1 MMFWMFVLAA
11 IAFGYGLV
19 RYGTPVIATL
29 FSAGIT
35 GALAVVFVIFGYIN
49 WYSLVGDGFF
59 SVLFTYIL
67 VIGIILGIVRI
78 AR

>member
-1 MMFWMFVLAA
+1 MFWMFLLAA

-35 GALAVVFVIFGYIN
+35 GALAVVFIIFGYIN

-59 SVLFTYIL
+59 SILFTYIL
-67 VIGIILGIVRI
+67 VIGIILSIVRI

>member
-1 MMFWMFVLAA
+1 MTPVLLILAT

-35 GALAVVFVIFGYIN
+35 GAFAVFFMIFGYIN
-49 WYSLVGDGFF
+49 WYSLVGDGFL
-59 SVLFTYIL
+59 SILFTYIL
-67 VIGIILGIVRI
+67 VIAVILGIVRI

>member
-1 MMFWMFVLAA
+1 MLWYFILAA
-11 IAFGYGLV
+11 IAFTYGLV
-19 RYGTPVIATL
+19 RFGTPVIATL

-35 GALAVVFVIFGYIN
+35 GALAVLFIVFGYIN

-59 SVLFTYIL
+59 SVLFTYAL

>member
-1 MMFWMFVLAA
+1 MFWMFVLAA

-35 GALAVVFVIFGYIN
+35 GALAVVFIIFGYIN

-59 SVLFTYIL
+59 SVLFTYVL

>member
-1 MMFWMFVLAA
+1 MLWYFILAA
-11 IAFGYGLV
+11 IAFIYGLV
-19 RYGTPVIATL
+19 RFGTPVIATL

-35 GALAVVFVIFGYIN
+35 GALAVLFIVFGYIN

-59 SVLFTYIL
+59 SVLFTYVL

>member
-1 MMFWMFVLAA
+1 MTPWLLILAA

-35 GALAVVFVIFGYIN
+35 GALAVLFMILGYIN
-49 WYSLVGDGFF
+49 WYSLVGDGFL
-59 SVLFTYIL
+59 SILFTYVL
-67 VIGIILGIVRI
+67 VIMIILGIVRI

>member
-1 MMFWMFVLAA
+1 MFWMFVLAA

-35 GALAVVFVIFGYIN
+35 GALAVVFIIFGYIN

-59 SVLFTYIL
+59 SILFTYVL

>member
-1 MMFWMFVLAA
+1 MTPWLLTLAA

-35 GALAVVFVIFGYIN
+35 GVLTVLFLIFGYIN
-49 WYSLVGDGFF
+49 WYSLVGDGFL
-59 SVLFTYIL
+59 SILFTYIL

>member
-35 GALAVVFVIFGYIN
+35 GALAVVFIIFGYIN

-59 SVLFTYIL
+59 SILFTYVL

>member
-35 GALAVVFVIFGYIN
+35 GALAVVFIIFGYIN